1 MVNLIESNVELRVKS
16 VEDMVSV
23 IESHV
28 KLRVKSV

>member
-1 MVNLIESNVELRVKS
+1 MIESHVELRVKS

>member
-1 MVNLIESNVELRVKS
+1 MIESNVELRVKS

>member
-1 MVNLIESNVELRVKS
+1 LRVKS

-28 KLRVKSV
+28 ELRVKSV